1 MIRRRIRSAKPA
13 LIRRRNQR
21 STSPPACSA
30 RRPQRSTS
38 PPARCARR
46 RRSPPAFLLMVQVP
60 AEVELVPST
69 VELLPVVADYLEL
82 VSFTVK
88 LLPMV
93 AVPARSSSSNPLLSS
108 SRGHRQA
115 HPCGR
120 RQALPVVTAPVRLS
134 FSLRSPANFS
144 IVPKAR
150 ELKELARACRR
161 AEPSLVSSSLG

>member
-1 MIRRRIRSAKPA
+1 MAWIVELVKLEELRIIELARVSTSPSARNA
-13 LIRRRNQR
+13 RRNQR

-46 RRSPPAFLLMVQVP
+46 RRSPPAFLLTVQVP

-69 VELLPVVADYLEL
+69 VELLPVVADDLEL

-108 SRGHRQA
+108 SRGHQQA

-120 RQALPVVTAPVRLS
+120 RQALPVVTAPD
-134 FSLRSPANFS
+134 N
-144 IVPKAR
+144 
-150 ELKELARACRR
+150 ET
-161 AEPSLVSSSLG
+161 EPSQLDIHP